1 MPTYIKTKKPKRK
14 QSETE
19 SRTMNKN
26 NIKKL
31 GTQIKEYKDIAETHT
46 QNLGKLFNSC
56 SNRGTYL
63 DDCMEISHTKPIH
76 KNTLRHLK
84 IYSQEIL
91 KITDIDAK

>member
-1 MPTYIKTKKPKRK
+1 MKLKAEQWI
-14 QSETE
+14 
-19 SRTMNKN
+19 KN

-31 GTQIKEYKDIAETHT
+31 GSQNKKYKDIAETHT

-63 DDCMEISHTKPIH
+63 DDCMEISYTKPIH
-76 KNTLRHLK
+76 DNTLRHLK

-91 KITDIDAK
+91 KNYWYRCKVKIDNKFHK

>member
-31 GTQIKEYKDIAETHT
+31 GS
-46 QNLGKLFNSC
+46 QN
-56 SNRGTYL
+56 
-63 DDCMEISHTKPIH
+63 
-76 KNTLRHLK
+76 KNTRTLLK
-84 IYSQEIL
+84 QIPKIWANFLIL
-91 KITDIDAK
+91 VRTGGLTLMIAWK